1 MSERDVVQV
10 VREGDI
16 AWVTIDNPP
25 VNATSTLVRA
35 GLWQAVDAVQ
45 GARLAVLR
53 GAGNCFV
60 AGGDMSEFDRPP
72 GRAASA

>member
-1 MSERDVVQV
+1 LVNKFRTSDQGGFFMSERDVVQV

-35 GLWQAVDAVQ
+35 G
-45 GARLAVLR
+45 
-53 GAGNCFV
+53 
-60 AGGDMSEFDRPP
+60 
-72 GRAASA
+72 